1 MCSVEMKLRDLGEN
15 VGSNLSSGVSLRACL
30 HPSIY
35 SGRMGAGTRPLPWLL
50 LSFYLC
56 DSRQMEHDCVLDIRR
71 ISLFGFLLFSLV
83 YRKDK

>member
-1 MCSVEMKLRDLGEN
+1 MCSVEMELRDLGEN
-15 VGSNLSSGVSLRACL
+15 AGSNLSSGVSLRACF

-35 SGRMGAGTRPLPWLL
+35 SERMGAVTRPLPWL

-56 DSRQMEHDCVLDIRR
+56 DSRQMEHNCVLDIRR
-71 ISLFGFLLFSLV
+71 ISLFVFLLFSLV